1 MVYTRP
7 GHPRQS
13 GYDSGSLMAE
23 TIKIRRYRD
32 SDAPELYSAVRESLV
47 ELSVWMPWAHPEY
60 TLTDAANWI
69 TATQNG
75 HADGS
80 MYDFAIVSSDGRYLG
95 GCGLNQ
101 ISRFNA
107 VANLGYWV
115 RASAMGRGVAV
126 KAVKLVSDWALRN
139 TDLNRLEILAAVQN
153 VRSQRVAEKA
163 GAHREGTLRKRLMLH
178 GRPTDAVLYSICR
191 PD

>member
-1 MVYTRP
+1 
-7 GHPRQS
+7 
-13 GYDSGSLMAE
+13 MAE
-23 TIKIRRYRD
+23 TIKIRQYQD
-32 SDAPELYSAVRESLV
+32 SDAPELYAAVRETLV
-47 ELSVWMPWAHPEY
+47 ELAAFMPWADEQY
-60 TLTDAANWI
+60 SLSDAAAWI
-69 TATQNG
+69 TTTQNG

-80 MYDFAIVSSDGRYLG
+80 MYDFAIVSGDGRYLG

-126 KAVKLVSDWALRN
+126 KAVKLLSDWALRN
-139 TDLNRLEILAAVQN
+139 TDLNRLEIVAAVKN

-163 GAHREGTLRKRLMLH
+163 GAQRDGVLRKRLMLH
-178 GRPTDAVLYSICR
+178 GHTTDAVLYSLVR

>member
-1 MVYTRP
+1 
-7 GHPRQS
+7 
-13 GYDSGSLMAE
+13 MAE
-23 TIKIRRYRD
+23 TIKIRQYQE
-32 SDAPELYSAVRESLV
+32 SDAPELYVAVRESLV
-47 ELSVWMPWAHPEY
+47 ELSEWMPWAYPEY
-60 TLTDAANWI
+60 TPADADAWI
-69 TATQNG
+69 TTTRNG

-80 MYDFAIVSSDGRYLG
+80 MYDFAIVSGDGRYLG

-126 KAVKLVSDWALRN
+126 KAVKLLAEWALRN
-139 TDLNRLEILAAVQN
+139 TDLNRLEILAAVKN

-163 GAHREGTLRKRLMLH
+163 GALREGVLRKRLMLH
-178 GRPTDAVLYSICR
+178 GRTTDAVLYSLVR

>member
-1 MVYTRP
+1 
-7 GHPRQS
+7 
-13 GYDSGSLMAE
+13 MAE
-23 TIKIRRYRD
+23 TIKIRRYQE
-32 SDAPELYSAVRESLV
+32 SDAPELYAAVRESLD
-47 ELSVWMPWAHPEY
+47 ELSRFMPWAGPQY
-60 TLTDAANWI
+60 APSDAAAWI
-69 TATQNG
+69 ATTRNG

-80 MYDFAIVSSDGRYLG
+80 MYDFAIVNGDGGYLG

-101 ISRFNA
+101 ISRFNG

-126 KAVKLVSDWALRN
+126 RAVKALAEWAFRN
-139 TDLNRLEILAAVQN
+139 TDLNRLEILAAVEN

-163 GAHREGTLRKRLMLH
+163 GAEREGVLKKRLMLH
-178 GRPTDAVLYSICR
+178 GRAVDAVLYSIVR

>member
-1 MVYTRP
+1 
-7 GHPRQS
+7 
-13 GYDSGSLMAE
+13 MAE
-23 TIKIRRYRD
+23 TIRIRPYQEP
-32 SDAPELYSAVRESLV
+32 DAPELYAAVRESLV
-47 ELSVWMPWAHPEY
+47 ELTPWMPWAHPEY
-60 TLTDAANWI
+60 TLADAASWI
-69 TATQNG
+69 TTTQSG

-80 MYDFAIVSSDGRYLG
+80 MYDFAIVTGDGRFLG

-126 KAVKLVSDWALRN
+126 KAVKLVSEWALRN
-139 TDLNRLEILAAVQN
+139 TDLNRLEILAAVGN
-153 VRSQRVAEKA
+153 LRSQRVAEKA
-163 GAHREGTLRKRLMLH
+163 GALREGLLRKRLMLRGH
-178 GRPTDAVLYSICR
+178 TTDAVLFSICR